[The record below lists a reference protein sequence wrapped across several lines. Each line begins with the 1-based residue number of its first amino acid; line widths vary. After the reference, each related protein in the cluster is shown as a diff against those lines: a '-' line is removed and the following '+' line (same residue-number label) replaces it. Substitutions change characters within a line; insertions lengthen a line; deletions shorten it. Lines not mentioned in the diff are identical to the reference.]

1 MSGSI
6 DLADYLNGFKRVPYE
21 LATGLVLVR
30 EATMYVIV
38 WNSKT
43 SQWDASWY
51 FGPIRYV
58 TPSRGVLADPYR
70 SREGMQLYINQ
81 YWDVVAIPTTAE
93 DVLQWLTEMS
103 M

>member
-1 MSGSI
+1 MLRSTS
-6 DLADYLNGFKRVPYE
+6 YLNCFKRVPYE
-21 LATGLVLVR
+21 LATGLVLIDQLSV
-30 EATMYVIV
+30 YVTV

-51 FGPIRYV
+51 FDPIRNV
-58 TPSRGVLADPYR
+58 TPTRGVISDPYR
-70 SREGMQLYINQ
+70 SREGMQLYIKQHRGNMI
-81 YWDVVAIPTTAE
+81 VIPTTTE